1 MVLNSAWLKL
11 NREANQNLISL
22 CLLFLFPWE
31 NDFVHWIYHS
41 AVAGLNDVFGAAEF
55 HVFLSVSPLLGSS
68 ETSGFSPRAVHL
80 SLPLKG
86 FDNSCS
92 HFAPVV
98 LTPG

>member
-1 MVLNSAWLKL
+1 M
-11 NREANQNLISL
+11 
-22 CLLFLFPWE
+22 
-31 NDFVHWIYHS
+31 
-41 AVAGLNDVFGAAEF
+41 AGLNDMFGAAEF

-68 ETSGFSPRAVHL
+68 ETSCFSPRAVHL

-98 LTPG
+98 LTPGERVQANEVPFGKPFRSFELATRG